1 MLGKPAAAFTH
12 PNVLLKEACVHE
24 FKHYRRGGGKF
35 WTAAAGYN
43 CYFAIPKSAVR
54 LHPEPGYSYIK
65 AQVAGVE
72 VVFNVSGG
80 TLNGWTDW
88 IRNPVSISVNHPLR
102 ALRQLAD
109 AALTPEAAAALG
121 LAVEPSP
128 LEPEAQLIF
137 AEQAAK
143 RELLPR
149 LQPGSRLVLAAGY
162 EHLGSTELTVEELC
176 PRKQRLTCTSP
187 HGRVRVHYR
196 QVGWAASLALQPN

>member
-1 MLGKPAAAFTH
+1 MLTIPIEGGPIHLASDYHVETPAGPALILRAGAMLGKPAAGFTH
-12 PNVLLKEACVHE
+12 PNVLLKEPCVHE
-24 FKHYRRGGGKF
+24 FKHYRKGGGKF

-43 CYFAIPKSAVR
+43 FYFAIPKAAVR

-109 AALTPEAAAALG
+109 AALTPEAAASLG
-121 LAVEPSP
+121 LSVEPKP
-128 LEPEAQLIF
+128 LDS
-137 AEQAAK
+137 EQVLRFSEQVAINWPT
-143 RELLPR
+143 LLHLAPPR
-149 LQPGSRLVLAAGY
+149 QATYASRL
-162 EHLGSTELTVEELC
+162 
-176 PRKQRLTCTSP
+176 
-187 HGRVRVHYR
+187 
-196 QVGWAASLALQPN
+196 